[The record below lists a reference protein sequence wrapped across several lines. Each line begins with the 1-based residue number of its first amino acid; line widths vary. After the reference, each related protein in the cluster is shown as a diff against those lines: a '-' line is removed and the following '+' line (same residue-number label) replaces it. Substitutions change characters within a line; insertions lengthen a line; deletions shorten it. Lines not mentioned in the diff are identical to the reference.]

1 MKRLYKGVQD
11 PTKRFL
17 LVGTDEEAAEIQSEL
32 NGQGIAPQIQ
42 SILPDALLNSLQNV
56 DNVAAVCCV
65 PGAIQKDDLITLYQ
79 FCQEKKAVLFF
90 CTPGLSALQKNLEVR
105 NVGFLSLLSPLEDP
119 LSHWWNRLAKRLFD
133 LLVSGIFLLFIFPF
147 IYIISASFA
156 TEYEITTRP
165 MFIIPQDVTLNA
177 YKFIFSSNK
186 ILQGFRNSIFI
197 TVCGTAI
204 NLFFTVTMAYALSK
218 KRLRGR
224 NFFLNM
230 VIISM
235 FFSGGMIPGYI
246 IIANVLN
253 LKNTF
258 WAVLLPGAISS
269 YNLMI
274 VKNFFQGIPQE
285 LEESAAIDGS
295 TDIGILWKI
304 VLPLSLPVLAT
315 FGLFYAVGHWN
326 AYFGAMIYMTGAK
339 EKWPLQVLLRELII
353 LANGSAGDITNM
365 DPEFIQPPEQSVKMA
380 VIVVSTVPIMCVYP
394 FLQKYFVKGVMV
406 GALKG

>member
-1 MKRLYKGVQD
+1 MSQTALSSDRMKKMKISSGPVGQNATVGSRIFDIANYLIV
-11 PTKRFL
+11 T
-17 LVGTDEEAAEIQSEL
+17 LV
-32 NGQGIAPQIQ
+32 
-42 SILPDALLNSLQNV
+42 AL
-56 DNVAAVCCV
+56 
-65 PGAIQKDDLITLYQ
+65 T
-79 FCQEKKAVLFF
+79 
-90 CTPGLSALQKNLEVR
+90 T
-105 NVGFLSLLSPLEDP
+105 
-119 LSHWWNRLAKRLFD
+119 
-133 LLVSGIFLLFIFPF
+133 IFPF
-147 IYIISASFA
+147 IYIIGASFA
-156 TEYEITTRP
+156 TEYEIATRP
-165 MFIIPQDVTLNA
+165 LFVIPQNA
-177 YKFIFSSNK
+177 STAAYEYIFSSNK
-186 ILQGFRNSIFI
+186 ILRGFGNSIFI

-218 KRLRGR
+218 TRLRGR

-246 IIANVLN
+246 VIANILN
-253 LKNTF
+253 LKNTY
-258 WAVLLPGAISS
+258 WSVLLPGAISA
-269 YNLMI
+269 YNMMI

-285 LEESAAIDGS
+285 LEESASMDGC
-295 TDIGILWKI
+295 TDIGVLLRI

-326 AYFGAMIYMTGAK
+326 AYFGAMIYMKTAK

-353 LANGSAGDITNM
+353 LSSGTAGDMNNL

-380 VIVVSTVPIMCVYP
+380 VIVVSTVPIMMVYP

>member
-1 MKRLYKGVQD
+1 MKISSG
-11 PTKRFL
+11 P
-17 LVGTDEEAAEIQSEL
+17 VG
-32 NGQGIAPQIQ
+32 
-42 SILPDALLNSLQNV
+42 QNR
-56 DNVAAVCCV
+56 
-65 PGAIQKDDLITLYQ
+65 
-79 FCQEKKAVLFF
+79 
-90 CTPGLSALQKNLEVR
+90 TPGSIAFNIFNYAFVT
-105 NVGFLSLLSPLEDP
+105 
-119 LSHWWNRLAKRLFD
+119 
-133 LLVSGIFLLFIFPF
+133 LVAVTTIIPF
-147 IYIISASFA
+147 IYLIGASFA
-156 TEYEITTRP
+156 TEYEIATRP
-165 MFIIPQDVTLNA
+165 MFFIPQDVSTGA
-177 YKFIFSSNK
+177 YEYIFSSSK
-186 ILQGFRNSIFI
+186 ILRGFGNSALI
-197 TVCGTAI
+197 TVCGTLI

-218 KRLRGR
+218 TRLRGR

-230 VIISM
+230 VIFSM

-246 IIANVLN
+246 IIANVLG
-253 LKNTF
+253 LKNTY
-258 WAVLLPGAISS
+258 WSVLLPGAISA

-285 LEESAAIDGS
+285 LEESASIDGC

-353 LANGSAGDITNM
+353 MSNGTAGDLTNM
-365 DPEFIQPPEQSVKMA
+365 ADDFVQPPEQSIKMA

>member
-1 MKRLYKGVQD
+1 MKKKETVENIVINGKD
-11 PTKRFL
+11 ISKMKISTGP
-17 LVGTDEEAAEIQSEL
+17 VGQNATLGSRIFDVL
-32 NGQGIAPQIQ
+32 NYLIVTLIA
-42 SILPDALLNSLQNV
+42 V
-56 DNVAAVCCV
+56 T
-65 PGAIQKDDLITLYQ
+65 TL
-79 FCQEKKAVLFF
+79 
-90 CTPGLSALQKNLEVR
+90 
-105 NVGFLSLLSPLEDP
+105 
-119 LSHWWNRLAKRLFD
+119 
-133 LLVSGIFLLFIFPF
+133 FPF
-147 IYIISASFA
+147 VYIIGASFA
-156 TEYEITTRP
+156 TEYEIATRP
-165 MFIIPQDVTLNA
+165 LFIIPQDVTLNA

-218 KRLRGR
+218 TRLRGR

-253 LKNTF
+253 MKNTF

-365 DPEFIQPPEQSVKMA
+365 DPEFVQPPEQSVKMA
-380 VIVVSTVPIMCVYP
+380 VIVVSTVPIMCIYP

>member
-1 MKRLYKGVQD
+1 MSEKTLISPRTHKPMKISSG
-11 PTKRFL
+11 P
-17 LVGTDEEAAEIQSEL
+17 VGQ
-32 NGQGIAPQIQ
+32 
-42 SILPDALLNSLQNV
+42 NS
-56 DNVAAVCCV
+56 
-65 PGAIQKDDLITLYQ
+65 
-79 FCQEKKAVLFF
+79 
-90 CTPGLSALQKNLEVR
+90 TPGSIAFNIFNYVF
-105 NVGFLSLLSPLEDP
+105 VT
-119 LSHWWNRLAKRLFD
+119 
-133 LLVSGIFLLFIFPF
+133 LVAITTIIPF
-147 IYIISASFA
+147 IYLVGASFA
-156 TEYEITTRP
+156 TEYEIATRP
-165 MFIIPQDVTLNA
+165 MFFIPQDVSTGA
-177 YKFIFSSNK
+177 YEYIFSSSK
-186 ILQGFRNSIFI
+186 IVRGFGNSALI
-197 TVCGTAI
+197 TVAGTLI

-218 KRLRGR
+218 PRLRGR

-246 IIANVLN
+246 IVANVLG
-253 LKNTF
+253 LKNTY
-258 WAVLLPGAISS
+258 WSVLLPGAISA

-285 LEESAAIDGS
+285 LEESASIDGCN
-295 TDIGILWKI
+295 DLGILWKI

-326 AYFGAMIYMTGAK
+326 AYFGAMIYMKTAK

-353 LANGSAGDITNM
+353 MSNGTAGDLTNM
-365 DPEFIQPPEQSVKMA
+365 ADDFVQPPEQSIKMA

>member
-1 MKRLYKGVQD
+1 MSKKQTAESIVINGKDITKMKISTG
-11 PTKRFL
+11 P
-17 LVGTDEEAAEIQSEL
+17 VGQNNTLGSRIFDIL
-32 NGQGIAPQIQ
+32 NYLIVTLIA
-42 SILPDALLNSLQNV
+42 LT
-56 DNVAAVCCV
+56 
-65 PGAIQKDDLITLYQ
+65 TL
-79 FCQEKKAVLFF
+79 
-90 CTPGLSALQKNLEVR
+90 
-105 NVGFLSLLSPLEDP
+105 
-119 LSHWWNRLAKRLFD
+119 
-133 LLVSGIFLLFIFPF
+133 FPF
-147 IYIISASFA
+147 VYIIGASFA

-165 MFIIPQDVTLNA
+165 LFIIPQDVTLSA
-177 YKFIFSSNK
+177 YQFIFSSNK

-218 KRLRGR
+218 TRLRGR

-246 IIANVLN
+246 IVANVLN
-253 LKNTF
+253 MKNTF

-365 DPEFIQPPEQSVKMA
+365 DPEFVQPPEQSVKMA

>member
-1 MKRLYKGVQD
+1 MSKKQTAGSIVINGKDISKMKISTGA
-11 PTKRFL
+11 
-17 LVGTDEEAAEIQSEL
+17 VGQNATLGSRIFDTL
-32 NGQGIAPQIQ
+32 NYLIVTLIA
-42 SILPDALLNSLQNV
+42 LT
-56 DNVAAVCCV
+56 
-65 PGAIQKDDLITLYQ
+65 TL
-79 FCQEKKAVLFF
+79 
-90 CTPGLSALQKNLEVR
+90 
-105 NVGFLSLLSPLEDP
+105 
-119 LSHWWNRLAKRLFD
+119 
-133 LLVSGIFLLFIFPF
+133 FPF
-147 IYIISASFA
+147 VYIIGASFA

-165 MFIIPQDVTLNA
+165 LFIIPQDVTLNA

-218 KRLRGR
+218 TRLRGR

-365 DPEFIQPPEQSVKMA
+365 DPEFVQPPEQSVKMA